1 MNNTSRDA
9 LLMAVNQAGFAVTEA
24 NLYLDT
30 HPCDSQA
37 IAYLKQMSQAYADAR
52 NAYEASMGRYVLKMQ
67 KIQSTGPGQMT
78 RGHGK
83 EAVINVDL

>member
-1 MNNTSRDA
+1 MPEMPTK
-9 LLMAVNQAGFAVTEA
+9 
-24 NLYLDT
+24 
-30 HPCDSQA
+30 P
-37 IAYLKQMSQAYADAR
+37 
-52 NAYEASMGRYVLKMQ
+52 SMGRYVLKMQ

>member
-37 IAYLKQMSQAYADAR
+37 IAYLKADVTGICR
-52 NAYEASMGRYVLKMQ
+52 CQ
-67 KIQSTGPGQMT
+67 KCLRSPVW
-78 RGHGK
+78 
-83 EAVINVDL
+83 AVTC